1 MRPILFA
8 LPLAAGFMIT
18 AQAHEVIHAGHTH
31 QHGAECGHA
40 AIAHGG
46 HVDYLHDGHLHNAHS
61 AHADEHVLPVSA
73 VNPVDEALV
82 TKVEHAGHSHG
93 AADDTHMMV
102 QHGDHFDHVHDG
114 RLHYTHG
121 DHVDD
126 HGPVTLITKAS

>member
-8 LPLAAGFMIT
+8 LPLAVGILSVGH
-18 AQAHEVIHAGHTH
+18 AHEVIHSGHNH

-40 AIAHGG
+40 AIAHDG

-73 VNPVDEALV
+73 ANPVDEALV
-82 TKVEHAGHSHG
+82 SKVDHAGHAHST
-93 AADDTHMMV
+93 DDDAHMMV

-114 RLHYTHG
+114 HLHYTHG
-121 DHVDD
+121 EHVDD
-126 HGPVTLITKAS
+126 HGPVTLLSQAS